1 MISRIS
7 KLKHFGIF
15 HDFTWPKEKEPSS
28 FKKFNLIYGWNRSG
42 KTTISRVF
50 ASCEKKNAG
59 GEGEIRQY
67 PKDGEF
73 TIKTSDG
80 KTIKNKDVGCPVPI
94 RVFNQDFVEENISFD
109 PSRPSE
115 PIVYVSEEDIE
126 RKNRL
131 ARLEK
136 EQTKLDDDYERSKE
150 EYTSAKKRLDNFL
163 TDWARKIAKFSSFDA
178 RRNYTRKN
186 LKDRIQEIGIGN
198 FGDKILSHE
207 SEKDY
212 YETSKSDERKKQAEI
227 AELHFSFELNDEVI
241 DNFHKIFGK
250 VEELLEKKV
259 ISKTLDRLKND
270 RALNNWVQQGFDLHN
285 EKKEKEKCL
294 FCQAPLAGGFLDKLS
309 RHFSQD
315 YEELQSTI
323 NCLKNEISKVR
334 VPEKETN
341 NSDLYPYL
349 QKRYKVRMSELNG
362 CIKKINAWIDEATV
376 ALQKKHDGVFATIPK
391 PTQPDDFLTSYNRTI
406 AELNTIISEH
416 NQKADGHKDT
426 VSAAEGK
433 LELHHIAV
441 TIEEGEY
448 QKIESELK
456 DTSIDKNKALIAKN
470 KNQSEIDELE
480 KQTSDI
486 GKAIDKINGHLIEF
500 FGREEIKL
508 ELDKGKKGYTI
519 KRSGQPAKALSESE
533 KTAIAF
539 SYFVVKIDEQD
550 FDKSKGV
557 IFIDDPISSFD
568 SNFIYYCYAM
578 IERHFKKDIGQL
590 FISTHNFQF
599 FNLVKRWFNDKNERR
614 KNKSNKSEPCEF
626 FMVENYLDNEDGK
639 PIRGA
644 RIVELD
650 KTLKDYESEYHF
662 LFAKLKEFSDS
673 EKQGA
678 RHEDIYTIGNI
689 ARRFFEIFAG
699 FKVPIRRNI
708 RGKMEELAGR
718 TNGKITDVEITRIYK
733 LLNQLSHNSELI
745 NAIEHIDKS
754 EVIEAV
760 KTLLD
765 LVKETDKEHFEILEK
780 EINQTKN
787 A

>member
-7 KLKHFGIF
+7 KLKDFGIF
-15 HDFTWPKEKEPSS
+15 HGFIWPKDLPD

-59 GEGEIRQY
+59 GGGEIRQY

-80 KTIKNKDVGCPVPI
+80 KTIKNRGVGCPVPI

-109 PSRPSE
+109 PSDSCK
-115 PIVYVSEEDIE
+115 PIVYVGKQNIEIKERLKQLKEDQAKLDNDYE
-126 RKNRL
+126 QS
-131 ARLEK
+131 EK
-136 EQTKLDDDYERSKE
+136 EH
-150 EYTSAKKRLDNFL
+150 TSAKKRLDNFL

-178 RRNYTRKN
+178 RRNYTKKN

-212 YETSKSDERKKQAEI
+212 YETSKSNERKKQAEI
-227 AELHFSFELNDEVI
+227 AELHFSFDLNDEVI

-250 VEELLEKKV
+250 VEALLEKKI
-259 ISKTLDRLKND
+259 ISETLDRLKND
-270 RALNNWVQQGFDLHN
+270 KALNNWVQQGFDLHN
-285 EKKEKEKCL
+285 EKEEKEKCL

-323 NCLKNEISKVR
+323 NCLKNEISKIKI
-334 VPEKETN
+334 PEKETN

-349 QKRYKVRMSELNG
+349 QKQYKVGMSELNG
-362 CIKKINAWIDEATV
+362 CIKKINFWIDEATV
-376 ALQKKHDGVFATIPK
+376 ALQKKHDDVFSIIPK
-391 PTQPDDFLTSYNRTI
+391 PTQPDDFLASYNSAI

-456 DTSIDKNKALIAKN
+456 TALKEKEDASSAKN
-470 KNQSEIDELE
+470 KNQFEIDDLE
-480 KQTSDI
+480 RQTSDI
-486 GKAIDKINGHLIEF
+486 GKAIDKINGHLYEF
-500 FGREEIKL
+500 FGRGEIKL
-508 ELDKGKKGYTI
+508 ELDEGKKGYTI
-519 KRSGQPAKALSESE
+519 KRNGDSAEALSESE
-533 KTAIAF
+533 RTAIAF
-539 SYFVVKIDEQD
+539 LYFMVKIDEQD

-557 IFIDDPISSFD
+557 VFIDDPVSSFD

-614 KNKSNKSEPCEF
+614 KNKRNKSEPCEF
-626 FMVENYLDNEDGK
+626 FMVENYPDNEDGK

-673 EKQGA
+673 EKQGT

-689 ARRFFEIFAG
+689 ARRFF
-699 FKVPIRRNI
+699 
-708 RGKMEELAGR
+708 
-718 TNGKITDVEITRIYK
+718 
-733 LLNQLSHNSELI
+733 
-745 NAIEHIDKS
+745 
-754 EVIEAV
+754 
-760 KTLLD
+760 
-765 LVKETDKEHFEILEK
+765 
-780 EINQTKN
+780 
-787 A
+787 